1 MEHDQVKWLDGSQT
15 RYGLCYG
22 KYGSFFSKKEPRPGY
37 VFVNE
42 ALTGRM
48 HEVPEVNLTDI
59 PAYFGTYNQK
69 TGEFENQDEYHTY
82 VQNELKKALE
92 ISDKAGPGLQVGKL
106 FAVGVADGTAWYVV
120 TQVNKR
126 NCNIEWRGYDFDRY
140 RDQVLGWGGNIPKKN
155 IEHLVR

>member
-1 MEHDQVKWLDGSQT
+1 MEHDQVKWLDGSVV

-22 KYGSFFSKKEPRPGY
+22 KCGSFFSKKETRPGY

-42 ALTGRM
+42 ALTGKIC
-48 HEVPEVNLTDI
+48 EIPEVNLIDI
-59 PAYFGTYNQK
+59 PADFGTYNQK

-92 ISDKAGPGLQVGKL
+92 ISEKAGPGLQVGKL
-106 FAVGVADGTAWYVV
+106 FSVGVADGAAWYVV

-126 NCNIEWRGYDFDRY
+126 NCNIEWRGFDCDRY

-155 IEHLVR
+155 IESLVG